1 MKRHR
6 ENLFTQTER
15 NTRELAG
22 RVARSLAK
30 QFNERQWATFA
41 ALHAEVDVVEVSE
54 APNYSNR
61 DCGLTPYESRYS
73 VESINY

>member
-22 RVARSLAK
+22 RVARSLAR
-30 QFNERQWATFA
+30 QFNDRQWATFA
-41 ALHAEVDVVEVSE
+41 ALHAEIDAVAAADEVSF
-54 APNYSNR
+54 SNR
-61 DCGLTPYESRYS
+61 DCGLTHYESRYG

>member
-6 ENLFTQTER
+6 KNLFTQTER

-41 ALHAEVDVVEVSE
+41 ALHAEVDLVEVSE
-54 APNYSNR
+54 SPNYSNR
-61 DCGLTPYESRYS
+61 DSGLTHYESRYS
-73 VESINY
+73 VESLKY

>member
-30 QFNERQWATFA
+30 QFNDRQWATFA
-41 ALHAEVDVVEVSE
+41 ALHAEVDTVEALES
-54 APNYSNR
+54 PNYSNR
-61 DCGLTPYESRYS
+61 DCGLTHYESRYG

>member
-41 ALHAEVDVVEVSE
+41 ALHAEVDFVEVPE

-61 DCGLTPYESRYS
+61 DCGLTHYESRYG

>member
-6 ENLFTQTER
+6 ENLFTQAER

-41 ALHAEVDVVEVSE
+41 ALHAESGTVEVSE
-54 APNYSNR
+54 SPSYSNR
-61 DCGLTPYESRYS
+61 DSGLTHYENCYS

>member
-1 MKRHR
+1 MKKHR
-6 ENLFTQTER
+6 QNLFTQTER

-30 QFNERQWATFA
+30 QFGDRQWATFA
-41 ALHAEVDVVEVSE
+41 ALHAEVDQVEVSE

-61 DCGLTPYESRYS
+61 DCGLTHYESHYS